1 MTVFICKDCVFLC
14 NYESDYKRHL
24 KTKKHIKN
32 IENENNNNVTT
43 TDNNKNNASK
53 TNKKSNNS
61 NINIRERCETK
72 NNFLIHDTI
81 TNSHVVIVDG
91 MGHVA
96 STEECDYGIHECEC
110 GKSFKSSSGLR
121 KHKRQ
126 LCSTKDN
133 IIMKLIK
140 DNAEMKELM
149 REQQKFM
156 REQQEQYHKQL
167 VEMIPMV
174 CATNNTNLI
183 TNNHNHMSIK
193 QKFNLNV
200 FLNEQCKD
208 ALNIGDFINSLQIT
222 LDDLSVTREKTL
234 EDSVENIF
242 LRGLKELDIYKRP
255 IHCTDHKRDVM
266 YIKDEEKWEKDEGNI
281 KLKGTI
287 GAISRKQIKKLKE
300 WKDSDPEVT
309 KTTSVKNDKFLLTLN
324 HVCTPITEISE
335 KRLIKNIGKE
345 VQID

>member
-1 MTVFICKDCVFLC
+1 MTVFICKECVFLC

-32 IENENNNNVTT
+32 IENQNNGHVSTPG
-43 TDNNKNNASK
+43 NASK
-53 TNKKSNNS
+53 TNKKNS
-61 NINIRERCETK
+61 SKKSDKVHESDVE
-72 NNFLIHDTI
+72 FLTRDTI
-81 TNSHVVIVDG
+81 TNTISHAANIDVDIKK
-91 MGHVA
+91 
-96 STEECDYGIHECEC
+96 ECDNGIHECEC

-121 KHKRQ
+121 KHKRHM
-126 LCSTKDN
+126 CCTKDN

-281 KLKGTI
+281 KLKDTI

-309 KTTSVKNDKFLLTLN
+309 KTTSIKNDKFLLTLN
-324 HVCTPITEISE
+324 HVCTPIPETSE